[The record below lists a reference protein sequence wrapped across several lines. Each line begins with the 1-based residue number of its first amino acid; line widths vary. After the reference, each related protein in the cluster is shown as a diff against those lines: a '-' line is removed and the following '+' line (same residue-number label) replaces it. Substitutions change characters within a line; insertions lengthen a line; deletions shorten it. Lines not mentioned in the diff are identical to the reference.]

1 MIDRAVPRQSIV
13 MKMVSSTAAAL
24 VASIV
29 ALTGCSGGGDV
40 YVGEKPSDQ
49 QSASSTGCIMA
60 VDEDV
65 CANTA
70 KYASPPPSPETIDTI
85 LAVVDFGAIAVDSAS
100 VMMRACGSILDELQI
115 QRPQPAPTTE
125 PPGAPSLLDIGRMAA
140 SYCDAASTAIRVR
153 LQGASPTI
161 TVSTPPAA
169 CTSRS
174 HACGTSGAAK
184 RQSCTAPE
192 VTVDVGAAPTPEQ
205 LALRATLEKHLPAVL
220 ASKGELEQM
229 VNLSG
234 KISGNA
240 SAIATLSPSC
250 TVTLASTISTSATL
264 AQNAAEAAG
273 RVFMATQ

>member
-1 MIDRAVPRQSIV
+1 MIDRAVARQGSV
-13 MKMVSSTAAAL
+13 MKIVSSTAVAL
-24 VASIV
+24 VGPIV
-29 ALTGCSGGGDV
+29 VLAGCSGGGDV

-65 CANTA
+65 CADTA
-70 KYASPPPSPETIDTI
+70 KYASPPPSPETIDAI
-85 LAVVDFGAIAVDSAS
+85 LAVVDFGAIAVESAS

-115 QRPQPAPTTE
+115 QRPRPEPTTA
-125 PPGAPSLLDIGRMAA
+125 PPGAPSMLDIGRMAT

-153 LQGASPTI
+153 LKGGAPTI
-161 TVSTPPAA
+161 TVSAPPPA

-174 HACGTSGAAK
+174 HACGTSAAPK
-184 RQSCTAPE
+184 RQSCTDSA

-205 LALRATLEKHLPAVL
+205 LALRAALEKHLPAVL

-234 KISGNA
+234 KISGKA
-240 SAIATLSPSC
+240 SAIGTLSPSC
-250 TVTLASTISTSATL
+250 TATLASTISTSATL